1 MILKL
6 QEGEKRN
13 RSLSEYRLHLKP
25 GSLLRL
31 SREEINSKQN
41 KERKEKGIR
50 SEPQGQRN

>member
-13 RSLSEYRLHLKP
+13 WSLSEYRLYLKP

-31 SREEINSKQN
+31 SREEINSEQN
-41 KERKEKGIR
+41 KERKR
-50 SEPQGQRN
+50 RNKV